1 MKICYNIIGY
11 FYQFNKLMSE
21 TLTFNNF
28 WETVTPEQLRRDPTV
43 KDFVAIYQPDL
54 IWEGIKG
61 LRELEN
67 SEGKREEIARR
78 LAVLLEINISDPR
91 LISASHSFV
100 GLRRLKRILEA
111 DNHFQTNSSSEL
123 YRDLISDLENENGL
137 LRNLIDLIQKNRE
150 EKGIATPFSTEIL
163 VEALAKEAGIDKSFT
178 DLTQDDWQKVL
189 LDFNNIP
196 AEIIYQRLLS
206 STNPYYIWTI
216 TGIGRNLAVLP
227 VFQKEW
233 GGGTYVDVG
242 GSVGVNAFE
251 IGERVGFSRVFSLDK
266 MSEEE
271 ALAITQITDFQ
282 QGRPI
287 AFDDNLR
294 RKVNEE
300 VKFIWGFDATKDN
313 LAEKIPGSILP
324 PLVIGIHNLLVHL
337 INKIEVIL
345 NALNT
350 IGNDGFLWISGGFI
364 ANSPVLYNFIL
375 TIEGV
380 RVVDVFVDQ
389 YDGKNGGDGKRVD
402 SREKIKQIFLKL
414 DKREY

>member
-1 MKICYNIIGY
+1 
-11 FYQFNKLMSE
+11 MSE
-21 TLTFNNF
+21 TLTFNDF

-43 KDFVAIYQPDL
+43 EDFVPRYQAEILWAGIEGL
-54 IWEGIKG
+54 IG
-61 LRELEN
+61 LEN
-67 SEGKREEIARR
+67 SERKREEIARR
-78 LAVLLEINISDPR
+78 LAVLLEINVSDSR
-91 LISASHSFV
+91 LIGNSHSV
-100 GLRRLKRILEA
+100 LEAIRLRRILEA
-111 DNHFQTNSSSEL
+111 YNHFQTNSSSEL
-123 YRDLISDLENENGL
+123 YRDLIIDLEKENGL

-150 EKGIATPFSTEIL
+150 EKGIATSFSTEIL
-163 VEALAKEAGIDKSFT
+163 VEALAKEAGIDKSFS

-206 STNPYYIWTI
+206 STNPYYIRTT

-233 GGGTYVDVG
+233 QGGTYVDVG

-251 IGERVGFSRVFSLDK
+251 IGERVGFSKVFSLDI
-266 MSEEE
+266 MSKEE
-271 ALAITQITDFQ
+271 ALTITQITDFK
-282 QGRPI
+282 QGGPI

-294 RKVNEE
+294 RKVEE
-300 VKFIWGFDATKDN
+300 KVNFVWGFNATEDN
-313 LAEKIPGSILP
+313 LAEKIRGSISP

-337 INKIEVIL
+337 INKIELIL

-350 IGNDGFLWISGGFI
+350 IGNDGYLWISGGFI

-375 TIEGV
+375 TIEGG

-389 YDGKNGGDGKRVD
+389 YDEKKGGDGKRVD